1 MDEDDDDDDG
11 AGAGAG
17 GGDDGGDDDDGGA
30 NLLMMRCLKPNVQS
44 EEDPNLSLL
53 SFSFQGVDV
62 VLVRNVFMERWEWA
76 NDGMDMMMFSILRG
90 EALLKIWTMLRLVFL
105 NGVKY
110 ELYPMHIFI
119 YICIYIYLHI
129 HALIDLCISI
139 LRPTTT
145 QDCEAVSRRGCIL
158 ENSGAVTSCERLS
171 VFNVIPSGNL
181 KVCYRKWPIYS
192 DL

>member
-1 MDEDDDDDDG
+1 M
-11 AGAGAG
+11 
-17 GGDDGGDDDDGGA
+17 
-30 NLLMMRCLKPNVQS
+30 QS

-129 HALIDLCISI
+129 HALIDLC
-139 LRPTTT
+139 
-145 QDCEAVSRRGCIL
+145 
-158 ENSGAVTSCERLS
+158 ERLS